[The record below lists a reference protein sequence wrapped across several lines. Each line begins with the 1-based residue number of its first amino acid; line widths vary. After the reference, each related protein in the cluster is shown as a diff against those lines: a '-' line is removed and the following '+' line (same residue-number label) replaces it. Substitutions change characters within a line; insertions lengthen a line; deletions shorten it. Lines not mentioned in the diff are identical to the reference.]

1 MVRIARKASV
11 SGIYHVVM
19 RGAGRQLL
27 FEDDRDRR
35 RFLELMHDSFTDHE
49 VKLLCFCLMP
59 NHVHLIAQGELAA
72 LSAAMHLL
80 GTRYALR
87 FNKKSDHCGPVFEDR
102 FYSDP
107 IETDSHFFAALR
119 YVLLNPEHAGIC
131 PASEYAW
138 SSYSEYEGEAAYCD
152 TSLVADLLGKGS
164 SVQTLVAGGADTSCY
179 RFEGKKGMDDLEAIG
194 FAHDVI
200 GRMNIGL
207 GEIKTLPRL
216 RRSEALRALKS
227 AGLSTR
233 QIERLTGIGRS
244 TIARA

>member
-1 MVRIARKASV
+1 MVRIARKVSG

-35 RFLELMHDSFTDHE
+35 RFLELMHESFTHRE
-49 VKLLCFCLMP
+49 VRLLCFCLMP

-107 IETDSHFFAALR
+107 IETDVHLLAALR
-119 YVLLNPEHAGIC
+119 YVLMNPEHAGIC

-138 SSYSEYEGEAAYCD
+138 SSYSEYDGEAAYCD
-152 TSLVADLLGKGS
+152 ASLVSDLLGDGS
-164 SVQTLVAGGADTSCY
+164 SVQALVEGAAGSRY
-179 RFEGKKGMDDLEAIG
+179 RFEGKKGADDLEAIG
-194 FAHDVI
+194 FAREVI

-207 GEIKTLPRL
+207 GEIKTLPRH
-216 RRSEALRALKS
+216 RRSEALRELKS

>member
-1 MVRIARKASV
+1 MVRIARKASG

-35 RFLELMHDSFTDHE
+35 RFLELMHESFTDHG
-49 VKLLCFCLMP
+49 VRLLCFCLMP

-107 IETDSHFFAALR
+107 IETNEHFFAALR
-119 YVLLNPEHAGIC
+119 YVLMNPERAGIC
-131 PASEYAW
+131 SASEYAW
-138 SSYSEYEGEAAYCD
+138 SS
-152 TSLVADLLGKGS
+152 
-164 SVQTLVAGGADTSCY
+164 
-179 RFEGKKGMDDLEAIG
+179 
-194 FAHDVI
+194 
-200 GRMNIGL
+200 
-207 GEIKTLPRL
+207 
-216 RRSEALRALKS
+216 
-227 AGLSTR
+227 
-233 QIERLTGIGRS
+233 
-244 TIARA
+244 

>member
-1 MVRIARKASV
+1 MVRIARKASG

-35 RFLELMHDSFTDHE
+35 RFLELMHESFTDHG
-49 VKLLCFCLMP
+49 VRLLCFCLMP

-107 IETDSHFFAALR
+107 IETNEHFFAALR
-119 YVLLNPEHAGIC
+119 YVLMNPERAGSARR
-131 PASEYAW
+131 AS
-138 SSYSEYEGEAAYCD
+138 
-152 TSLVADLLGKGS
+152 TR
-164 SVQTLVAGGADTSCY
+164 GARIRNT
-179 RFEGKKGMDDLEAIG
+179 RA
-194 FAHDVI
+194 
-200 GRMNIGL
+200 R
-207 GEIKTLPRL
+207 PRTAT
-216 RRSEALRALKS
+216 RRSWQIFWGTARPCRRSLPAAPALATGSRARRAWTTSRRS
-227 AGLSTR
+227 ASP
-233 QIERLTGIGRS
+233 
-244 TIARA
+244 ARPSGA

>member
-1 MVRIARKASV
+1 MVRIARKASG

-35 RFLELMHDSFTDHE
+35 RFLEFMHNLFADHE
-49 VKLLCFCLMP
+49 VKLLCYCLMP
-59 NHVHLIAQGELAA
+59 NHVHLIAQGGLSA

-87 FNKKSDHCGPVFEDR
+87 FNKKSDHCGPVFDDR

-107 IETDSHFFAALR
+107 IETDAHFFAALR

-131 PASEYAW
+131 PASEYPW
-138 SSYSEYEGEAAYCD
+138 SSYSEYVGEPAYCD
-152 TSLVADLLGKGS
+152 ASLVADLLGDGS
-164 SVQTLVAGGADTSCY
+164 SVQALVSEGDVALY

-194 FAHDVI
+194 FAREAI

>member
-1 MVRIARKASV
+1 MVRIARKASG

-35 RFLELMHDSFTDHE
+35 RFLEFMHDSFADHG
-49 VKLLCFCLMP
+49 VKLLCYCLMP
-59 NHVHLIAQGELAA
+59 NRVHLIAQGELSA

-87 FNKKSDHCGPVFEDR
+87 FNKKSDHCGPVFDDR

-107 IETDSHFFAALR
+107 IETDAHFFAALR

-131 PASEYAW
+131 PASEYPW
-138 SSYSEYEGEAAYCD
+138 SSYSEYVGEAVYCD
-152 TSLVADLLGKGS
+152 ASLVSDLLGDGS
-164 SVQTLVAGGADTSCY
+164 SVQALVSEGDVALY
-179 RFEGKKGMDDLEAIG
+179 RFEGKKGMDDLEAVG
-194 FAHDVI
+194 FAREVV
-200 GRMNIGL
+200 GRMDIGL
-207 GEIKTLPRL
+207 GEIKMLPKH
-216 RRSEALRALKS
+216 RRSEALRELKS

>member
-1 MVRIARKASV
+1 MVRIARKASG

-35 RFLELMHDSFTDHE
+35 RFLEFMHGSFADHG
-49 VKLLCFCLMP
+49 VKLLCYCLMP
-59 NHVHLIAQGELAA
+59 NHVHLIAQGELSA

-107 IETDSHFFAALR
+107 IETDAHFFSALR

-131 PASEYAW
+131 PTSEYPW
-138 SSYSEYEGEAAYCD
+138 SSYSEYVGEPVYCD
-152 TSLVADLLGKGS
+152 ASLVSDLLGDGS
-164 SVQTLVAGGADTSCY
+164 SVQALVSEGDVALY
-179 RFEGKKGMDDLEAIG
+179 RFEGKKGMDDLEAVG
-194 FAHDVI
+194 FAREVV
-200 GRMNIGL
+200 GRMDIGL
-207 GEIKTLPRL
+207 GEIKMLPKH
-216 RRSEALRALKS
+216 RRSEALRELKS

>member
-1 MVRIARKASV
+1 
-11 SGIYHVVM
+11 
-19 RGAGRQLL
+19 
-27 FEDDRDRR
+27 
-35 RFLELMHDSFTDHE
+35 
-49 VKLLCFCLMP
+49 MP
-59 NHVHLIAQGELAA
+59 NHVHLIAQGELSA

-107 IETDSHFFAALR
+107 IETDAHFFAALR

-131 PASEYAW
+131 PTSEYPW
-138 SSYSEYEGEAAYCD
+138 SSYSEYVGEPVYCD
-152 TSLVADLLGKGS
+152 ASLVSDLLGDGS
-164 SVQTLVAGGADTSCY
+164 SVQALVSEGDVALY
-179 RFEGKKGMDDLEAIG
+179 RFEGKKGMDDLEAVG
-194 FAHDVI
+194 FAREVI
-200 GRMNIGL
+200 GRMDIGL
-207 GEIKTLPRL
+207 GEIKMLPKH
-216 RRSEALRALKS
+216 RRSEALRELKS

>member
-1 MVRIARKASV
+1 MVRIARKASG

-35 RFLELMHDSFTDHE
+35 RFLEFMHESFTDHE
-49 VKLLCFCLMP
+49 VKLLCYCLMP
-59 NHVHLIAQGELAA
+59 NHVHLITQGELSA

-107 IETDSHFFAALR
+107 IETDEHFFAALR

-131 PASEYAW
+131 PASEYPW
-138 SSYSEYEGEAAYCD
+138 SSYSEYEGVPAYCD
-152 TSLVADLLGKGS
+152 ASLVSDLVGDGS
-164 SVQTLVAGGADTSCY
+164 SVQALVSEGDVALY
-179 RFEGKKGMDDLEAIG
+179 RFEGKKGMDDLEAIS
-194 FAHDVI
+194 FAREAI

>member
-1 MVRIARKASV
+1 MVRIARKASG

-35 RFLELMHDSFTDHE
+35 RFLEFMHESFSDHE
-49 VKLLCFCLMP
+49 VKLLCYCLMP
-59 NHVHLIAQGELAA
+59 NHVHLIDQGELSA

-107 IETDSHFFAALR
+107 IETDEHFFAALR
-119 YVLLNPEHAGIC
+119 YVLMNPEHAGIC

-138 SSYSEYEGEAAYCD
+138 SSYSEYVGAPAYCD
-152 TSLVADLLGKGS
+152 ASLVSDLLRDGS
-164 SVQTLVAGGADTSCY
+164 SVQALVSEGDVALY

-194 FAHDVI
+194 FAREAI

-233 QIERLTGIGRS
+233 RIERLTGIGRS